1 MPENII
7 RRGEDQEAPAM
18 RSSRWVSAALVV
30 AIVAIFALCFV
41 LAPRPEGT
49 DAEPFGGTDAA
60 VTQVLEERGVEPWFS
75 SLFSPDSSEV
85 ESGLF
90 ALQAALWAGVLGYAL
105 GNLRGRRAALDR
117 SAPPV
122 EAKPPSQR
130 PGRPGPAAPSRRH
143 EGDGAAQRP

>member
-60 VTQVLEERGVEPWFS
+60 VTQVLEQMEPVLAKAIERPS
-75 SLFSPDSSEV
+75 SLI
-85 ESGLF
+85 
-90 ALQAALWAGVLGYAL
+90 
-105 GNLRGRRAALDR
+105 
-117 SAPPV
+117 APPM
-122 EAKPPSQR
+122 AL
-130 PGRPGPAAPSRRH
+130 PAMIIST
-143 EGDGAAQRP
+143 